1 MRLSERNPLY
11 WLEFFLRAAIRL
23 RQLAVREQAAGCLVF
38 SFFYA
43 ALAGL
48 ATLGL
53 KPRIITL
60 VRGDDVFDAGFK
72 SHVGLR
78 QGAHRLIE
86 QLGARFSSRIL
97 TTNRSMQEA
106 IMARTGM
113 HDKFA
118 TLPNDITTRP
128 LPVPALEPGQTARL
142 VTVSVLNERKNI
154 HRVLEALAQL
164 KHLKWEYQLIGTDT
178 SMTGYE
184 ARLKRLA
191 RTFGI
196 ESRVRFMGWQ
206 DNAADLLKD
215 CHLFLLPTLMEG
227 SPNALL
233 EAMGH
238 GLPCLASRIPEI
250 GEILQDQTLLFD
262 PQDSRELTQKL
273 EQFMTRPGQAE
284 LLLHKTRQQASPYRF
299 DWDREIVRLIGGDN
313 RLSDLDNAME
323 QTVSR

>member
-1 MRLSERNPLY
+1 
-11 WLEFFLRAAIRL
+11 
-23 RQLAVREQAAGCLVF
+23 EQASGCLVF

-48 ATLGL
+48 ATLGRRQ
-53 KPRIITL
+53 RIITL

-72 SHVGLR
+72 SHAWLR

-86 QLGARFSSRIL
+86 QLGARLSTRIL
-97 TTNRSMQEA
+97 TTNHSMQAA

-113 HDKFA
+113 HEKFA
-118 TLPNDITTRP
+118 TLPNDITTET
-128 LPVPALEPGQTARL
+128 LPIPDFEPGQSARL

-154 HRVLEALAQL
+154 HLVLEALARL
-164 KHLKWEYQLIGTDT
+164 KHLKWEYLLIGTDT

-184 ARLKRLA
+184 ARLKQLA

-206 DNAADLLKD
+206 DHTARLLKD

-233 EAMGH
+233 EAMGY
-238 GLPCLASRIPEI
+238 GLPCQASRIPEVE
-250 GEILQDQTLLFD
+250 EILQDPVLLFD
-262 PQDSRELTQKL
+262 PLDSRELADNL
-273 EQFMTRPGQAE
+273 ERFMTRPGQAE
-284 LLLHKTRQQASPYRF
+284 LLQHKTWQQAGTYRF
-299 DWDREIVRLIGGDN
+299 DWDREIVRLASGD
-313 RLSDLDNAME
+313 DLLTGLGTME
-323 QTVSR
+323 QTVSRG